1 MPRSTCGHGGPGR
14 TIAQTMICDRCKST
28 EFSMSA
34 TSGGVTW
41 FRCCKCQYMQG
52 QPSAGGP
59 PTVPAVATHASAAK
73 FAMDQQPTYSG
84 TQVRNEIPATPG
96 QPPPPLR
103 TTASVA
109 KKPEGCGM
117 CGSGDIRFVL
127 EADVGIDASDPAAGP
142 SATVVRSPFCSLRCL
157 AARFE
162 LVPPEA
168 PLVDGAGVVHP
179 S

>member
-1 MPRSTCGHGGPGR
+1 
-14 TIAQTMICDRCKST
+14 
-28 EFSMSA
+28 MSA

-41 FRCCKCQYMQG
+41 FRCTKCQYMQG
-52 QPSAGGP
+52 QSAAAGP
-59 PTVPAVATHASAAK
+59 PAAPAVATHASASK
-73 FAMDQQPTYSG
+73 YAMDQQPTYSG
-84 TQVRNEIPATPG
+84 THARNAIGVTPG
-96 QPPPPLR
+96 QPAPPLK

-117 CGSGDIRFVL
+117 CGSSDIRFVL
-127 EADVGIDASDPAAGP
+127 EADVGLDASDPTAGP
-142 SATVVRSPFCSLRCL
+142 SSAVVRSPFCSLRCL

-168 PLVDGAGVVHP
+168 PLVDGAGAIHP